1 MTPIFGHDD
10 AIASFRDSLD
20 SGRLHH
26 AWLISGPEG
35 IGKASFAARA
45 ALRVLAEGQ
54 GKLGLPGLDVPDDH
68 PAAHLV
74 AAGSH
79 PDLMRLERLPRES
92 NPAELA
98 RSITVD
104 QVRGLSR
111 LFATTA
117 SMSPWRVVII
127 DSVDDLERA
136 AAN

>member
-1 MTPIFGHDD
+1 MSPLFGHHA

-35 IGKASFAARA
+35 IGKASFADRA

-54 GKLGLPGLDVPDDH
+54 GELGLPRLQLPDGH

-79 PDLMRLERLPRES
+79 PDLKRLERLPRENS
-92 NPAELA
+92 STGELA
-98 RSITVD
+98 RSISVD
-104 QVRGLSR
+104 QVRG
-111 LFATTA
+111 
-117 SMSPWRVVII
+117 
-127 DSVDDLERA
+127 
-136 AAN
+136 